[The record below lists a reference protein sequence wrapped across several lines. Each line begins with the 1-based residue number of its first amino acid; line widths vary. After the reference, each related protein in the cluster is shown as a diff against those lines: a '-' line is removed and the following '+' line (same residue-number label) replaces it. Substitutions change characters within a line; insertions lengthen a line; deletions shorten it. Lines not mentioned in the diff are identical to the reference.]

1 MFKLKRI
8 VEICSCFAEKKILV
22 YGDIILDRYIFGQVE
37 RISPEAPVPVVKV
50 SSEELRLGGAGNVAA
65 NIDQLGACGLL
76 LGIIGNDGL
85 AAEIMRIKKTDNLV
99 ISDPQNKTIS
109 KTRIISQRQQIVRVD
124 REGKIVLSNAILK
137 RIRDTINA
145 AQIDGI
151 IVSDYAKG
159 TVNAEV
165 MAILKNRAAAGGIPI
180 IVDPKPPHFA
190 FYRAVTGI
198 TPNLKEAEEMFGK
211 TIDTDDDAALALQYI
226 RRKFRTQFTL
236 ITRGGMGISAAAKGC
251 KIFHLPAFSHE
262 VFDVTG
268 AGDTVVAVLTLALV
282 SGATLREAVALANAA
297 ASIVVE
303 KIGTSQVSLEELKA
317 RLLFIQTQQSWIRAL
332 DNKFKICSNKANKFK
347 NLL

>member
-1 MFKLKRI
+1 MIMFNLKRI
-8 VEICSCFAEKKILV
+8 NEICSRFAEKKILV

-50 SSEELRLGGAGNVAA
+50 SLEELRLGGAGNVAA
-65 NIDQLGACGLL
+65 NIDQLGAGGLL
-76 LGIIGNDGL
+76 LGIIGNDGFTT
-85 AAEIMRIKKTDNLV
+85 EIRRIKKTGNLV
-99 ISDPQNKTIS
+99 ISDPQNQTIC

-124 REGKIVLSNAILK
+124 REGKIILNAALMNQ
-137 RIRDTINA
+137 IRDTINT

-165 MAILKNRAAAGGIPI
+165 MAVLKNRAAASGIPI

-190 FYRAVTGI
+190 FYRDVTGI

-211 TIDTDDDAALALQYI
+211 TIGTDDDAALALQRI

-236 ITRGGMGISAAAKGC
+236 ITRGGKGISAAARGS

-282 SGATLREAVALANAA
+282 SGASLREAVALANAA

-317 RLLFIQTQQSWIRAL
+317 RLLYILKRH
-332 DNKFKICSNKANKFK
+332 
-347 NLL
+347 

>member
-1 MFKLKRI
+1 MSMFNLKRI
-8 VEICSCFAEKKILV
+8 NEICSRFAAKKILV

-65 NIDQLGACGLL
+65 NIDHLGASGLL
-76 LGIIGNDGL
+76 LGIIGNDGF
-85 AAEIMRIKKTDNLV
+85 AAETMRMKKTGNLV
-99 ISDPQNKTIS
+99 ISDPQNQTIS

-124 REGKIVLSNAILK
+124 REGTIILSAALLNQIRNAI
-137 RIRDTINA
+137 DA

-159 TVNAEV
+159 TVNGSV
-165 MAILKNRAAAGGIPI
+165 MAMLKSRAAAGGIPI

-190 FYRAVTGI
+190 FYRDVTGI
-198 TPNLKEAEEMFGK
+198 TPNLKEAEEIFGK
-211 TIDTDDDAALALQYI
+211 TISTDGDATLALQRI

-236 ITRGGMGISAAAKGC
+236 ITRGGRGISAAAKGS

-262 VFDVTG
+262 IFDVTG

-282 SGATLREAVALANAA
+282 SGASLREAVALANAA

-303 KIGTSQVSLEELKA
+303 KIGTSQVSLEELKV
-317 RLLFIQTQQSWIRAL
+317 RLLYIL
-332 DNKFKICSNKANKFK
+332 KKH
-347 NLL
+347 

>member
-1 MFKLKRI
+1 MIMFNLKRI
-8 VEICSCFAEKKILV
+8 NEICSRFAEKKILV

-65 NIDQLGACGLL
+65 NIDQLGASGLL
-76 LGIIGNDGL
+76 LGISGNDSF
-85 AAEIMRIKKTDNLV
+85 AVEISRIKKTGNLV
-99 ISDPQNKTIS
+99 IHDPQNQTIT

-124 REGKIVLSNAILK
+124 REGKILLGAALMDQLREAIQGA
-137 RIRDTINA
+137 R
-145 AQIDGI
+145 IDGI

-159 TVNAEV
+159 TVNGWA
-165 MAILKNRAAAGGIPI
+165 MDILKNKAATDGIPV

-190 FYRAVTGI
+190 LYRGVTGI
-198 TPNLKEAEEMFGK
+198 TPNLKEAEEMSGK
-211 TIDTDDDAALALQYI
+211 TIGSDADAALALQRI
-226 RRKFRTQFTL
+226 RRRFRTQFTL
-236 ITRGGMGISAAAKGC
+236 ITRGDSGITAAARGS

-282 SGATLREAVALANAA
+282 SGAHLREAVALANAA

-317 RLLFIQTQQSWIRAL
+317 RLLYII
-332 DNKFKICSNKANKFK
+332 KKH
-347 NLL
+347 